1 MFDKRRKLNVIPELK
16 DEIFLTNQV
25 DMRFYPDMFKIEF
38 KQVNQQ
44 VDRINEEKH
53 LSLIINR
60 RTIGLTPM
68 MMKQLA
74 GIINNVLVNY
84 EKQHGEIKMPKAV
97 KKRKTSATTKKSKNS
112 AYIG

>member
-1 MFDKRRKLNVIPELK
+1 MLDKKRKLNVIPELK

-25 DMRFYPDMFKIEF
+25 DMRFYPDLFKIEF

-44 VDRINEEKH
+44 VDRINDERH

-68 MMKQLA
+68 MMKQLV
-74 GIINNVLVNY
+74 GIITNVLVNY
-84 EKQHGEIKMPKAV
+84 EKQYGEIKMPKLP
-97 KKRKTSATTKKSKNS
+97 KRRATADNKEKNN